1 MNKTNLKKGITAAL
15 ISIAGLAV
23 GFALMMFPFRLFD
36 SLNETEM
43 KILFAAELTIYFTI
57 GSAFFLARE
66 KSRKKEQAK
75 REKQRRRRTEIAKTS
90 QEMNDALCSV
100 IFAENAA

>member
-36 SLNETEM
+36 SLSDTEM
-43 KILFAAELTIYFTI
+43 KILFAAELAIYFTI
-57 GSAFFLARE
+57 GTCFFLARE
-66 KSRKKEQAK
+66 KSKKKEQEK
-75 REKQRRRRTEIAKTS
+75 REKERLRRAQLAKS
-90 QEMNDALCSV
+90 NKAINDALCSV
-100 IFAENAA
+100 IFADSAA

>member
-36 SLNETEM
+36 SLSETEM
-43 KILFAAELTIYFTI
+43 KILFAAELAIYFTI
-57 GSAFFLARE
+57 GSCFFLARE
-66 KSRKKEQAK
+66 KSKKKEQK
-75 REKQRRRRTEIAKTS
+75 RREKERLRRAQIAKYNKAV
-90 QEMNDALCSV
+90 NDALCSV
-100 IFAENAA
+100 ILADSAA